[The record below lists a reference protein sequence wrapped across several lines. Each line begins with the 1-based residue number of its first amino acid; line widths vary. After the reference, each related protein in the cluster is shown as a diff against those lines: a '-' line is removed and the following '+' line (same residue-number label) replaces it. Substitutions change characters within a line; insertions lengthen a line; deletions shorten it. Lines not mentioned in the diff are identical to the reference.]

1 MVRVG
6 VAGALGRLG
15 RVACSAIEAA
25 DGLELVAV
33 LVRGGGEQSAGA
45 DFGAARV
52 EHVLPDFLAAGLD
65 VVVDCTVHPATV
77 QIALAAVDAGIA
89 LVVGATGWTSEEILV
104 LSERAQAAR
113 VGVLLVP
120 NFSLGANLMMRF
132 AEQAARVFP
141 RAEIIE
147 LHHERK
153 RDAPSGTSQLT
164 ARRIAAAGAPS
175 PPIHSVRLPGLVA
188 HQETIFGGTGETL
201 TLRHDSLAHQSFADG
216 IVAAVR
222 DVRHHSSLV
231 VGLDALLDRM
241 LAT

>member
-1 MVRVG
+1 V
-6 VAGALGRLG
+6 
-15 RVACSAIEAA
+15 
-25 DGLELVAV
+25 
-33 LVRGGGEQSAGA
+33 
-45 DFGAARV
+45 
-52 EHVLPDFLAAGLD
+52 
-65 VVVDCTVHPATV
+65 
-77 QIALAAVDAGIA
+77 
-89 LVVGATGWTSEEILV
+89 VVGATGWTSEEILV
-104 LSERAQAAR
+104 LSERAQAAH

-147 LHHERK
+147 LHHDRK

-164 ARRIAAAGAPS
+164 ARRIAAAGAPV

-201 TLRHDSLAHQSFADG
+201 TLRHDSLAHQSFAAG